1 MKDKSNPGKAGYPRY
16 PDKEDIYRN
25 ADKVSLEESKNLSQR
40 TSNQKIQ
47 GASRPE
53 NQLGESEAEK
63 KKTSA
68 YSPIVR
74 MMTGMRQILT
84 KITPVMI
91 WMYREVKRMMLR
103 KLSAKR
109 MKKTTTTAW
118 AATGMMHNRGLPSIK
133 FI

>member
-25 ADKVSLEESKNLSQR
+25 ADNVSLEESKNLSQR

-63 KKTSA
+63 KENKRIFTDRQDDDWNEANFDQNHTGDDLDVPGSEA
-68 YSPIVR
+68 DDAQEAIGEEDEENNYYSLGGDR
-74 MMTGMRQILT
+74 HD
-84 KITPVMI
+84 
-91 WMYREVKRMMLR
+91 
-103 KLSAKR
+103 A
-109 MKKTTTTAW
+109 
-118 AATGMMHNRGLPSIK
+118 
-133 FI
+133 

>member
-1 MKDKSNPGKAGYPRY
+1 MKDKSNPGKEGYPRY

-63 KKTSA
+63 KENKRIFTDRQDDDWNEANFDQNHTGDDLDVPGSEA
-68 YSPIVR
+68 DDAQEAIGEEDEENNYYSLGGDR
-74 MMTGMRQILT
+74 HD
-84 KITPVMI
+84 
-91 WMYREVKRMMLR
+91 
-103 KLSAKR
+103 A
-109 MKKTTTTAW
+109 
-118 AATGMMHNRGLPSIK
+118 
-133 FI
+133 

>member
-63 KKTSA
+63 ENKRIFTDRQDDDWNEANFDQNHTGDDLDVPGSEA
-68 YSPIVR
+68 DDAQEAIGEEDEENNYYSLGGDR
-74 MMTGMRQILT
+74 HD
-84 KITPVMI
+84 
-91 WMYREVKRMMLR
+91 
-103 KLSAKR
+103 A
-109 MKKTTTTAW
+109 
-118 AATGMMHNRGLPSIK
+118 
-133 FI
+133 

>member
-63 KKTSA
+63 KENKRIFTDRQDGDWNEANFDQNHTGDDLDVPGSEA
-68 YSPIVR
+68 DDAQEAIGEEDEENNYYSLGGDR
-74 MMTGMRQILT
+74 HD
-84 KITPVMI
+84 
-91 WMYREVKRMMLR
+91 
-103 KLSAKR
+103 A
-109 MKKTTTTAW
+109 
-118 AATGMMHNRGLPSIK
+118 
-133 FI
+133 